1 MYAACCLSLQLTAT
15 LLKAAYE
22 SRALSSGSVIDKV
35 RLERNYE
42 LGKNRVLVLA
52 SEGLG
57 LVSDSYLDINFNK
70 NTRL

>member
-1 MYAACCLSLQLTAT
+1 MNIPAT

-22 SRALSSGSVIDKV
+22 SKAVSSGSVIDKA